1 METQEEDNQ
10 SIPCLL
16 LLLIIYLITYRLDLD
31 ISHTVTLLFSVSM
44 VGAEL
49 YPPVYSNTFTFIMVK
64 YVFGTSHHLLVPL
77 AIILTR
83 PDLRELIK
91 VVFKKGKI

>member
-1 METQEEDNQ
+1 
-10 SIPCLL
+10 
-16 LLLIIYLITYRLDLD
+16 
-31 ISHTVTLLFSVSM
+31 M

-49 YPPVYSNTFTFIMVK
+49 YPPVYTNIFSFIMVK
-64 YVFGTSHHLLVPL
+64 YVFGTSHHCLVPL
-77 AIILTR
+77 AILLTR